1 MVAAGMGHGHC
12 PKPGT
17 GKSCGVEFLAR
28 GLRGRR
34 NGGNVSGTEHD
45 PINFRE
51 VESEGRPS
59 GYGRTQGPAGTG
71 RGGGAQAGAANF
83 DGAGYRVAPLD
94 PADSGRPGYLMINPF
109 IAALWVVVS
118 GLIAASFGAL
128 TIAQEPVNSAATGP
142 AVPLSYILISF
153 APYVMFA
160 GLLGLIGLLF
170 WHAAQW
176 RRHHEKQPAPS

>member
-1 MVAAGMGHGHC
+1 M
-12 PKPGT
+12 
-17 GKSCGVEFLAR
+17 
-28 GLRGRR
+28 
-34 NGGNVSGTEHD
+34 SGTEHD

-51 VESEGRPS
+51 VDSEGLPS

-71 RGGGAQAGAANF
+71 LGGGAQAGAANF
-83 DGAGYRVAPLD
+83 DARFGVAQLD
-94 PADSGRPGYLMINPF
+94 AADSGRPGRLMVNPF

-128 TIAQEPVNSAATGP
+128 TIAQEPVNSAPTGP

-153 APYVMFA
+153 TPYVMLA

-176 RRHHEKQPAPS
+176 RRNREKQPPPS

>member
-12 PKPGT
+12 PKPGA

-28 GLRGRR
+28 GLRGGR

-51 VESEGRPS
+51 VDSEGRPS

-71 RGGGAQAGAANF
+71 LGGGAQAGAANF
-83 DGAGYRVAPLD
+83 DGAGYRVAALD
-94 PADSGRPGYLMINPF
+94 PADSGRPVYLMINPF

-153 APYVMFA
+153 TPYVMFA

-176 RRHHEKQPAPS
+176 RRNREKQPPPS

>member
-1 MVAAGMGHGHC
+1 MRSRVPSTRPHRRQEAGGH
-12 PKPGT
+12 
-17 GKSCGVEFLAR
+17 
-28 GLRGRR
+28 
-34 NGGNVSGTEHD
+34 VSGTEHD

-51 VESEGRPS
+51 VDSEGRPS

-71 RGGGAQAGAANF
+71 LGGGAQAGAANF
-83 DGAGYRVAPLD
+83 DGAGFGVAPLD
-94 PADSGRPGYLMINPF
+94 PADLGRPGYLMINPF

-128 TIAQEPVNSAATGP
+128 TIAQEPVNSAPTGP

-153 APYVMFA
+153 APYVMLA